1 MIMHGCNMTLLY
13 RIEKLMDVI
22 NRMAL
27 YLAAAL
33 IALLLFGVLYGA
45 IARITMSQPPLWPDP
60 VTAYAL
66 LLATLFAAP
75 KVMRDNQ
82 HIVVDALIRSVPKNI
97 GRILLLAGLLIS
109 VATCTVM
116 AVYAGRVTGIAIEN
130 GYLDARAIS
139 VPFALLTAPI
149 SFCFGMMA
157 LESVRNFLLV
167 YFCLEK

>member
-1 MIMHGCNMTLLY
+1 MRLLY
-13 RIEKLMDVI
+13 QVERLMDAV
-22 NRMAL
+22 NRVAL
-27 YLAAAL
+27 YLAAGL
-33 IALLLFGVLYGA
+33 IALLLCGVLYGA

-82 HIVVDALIRSVPKNI
+82 HIVVDALIKSVSKRV
-97 GRILLLAGLLIS
+97 GRILLLAGVFIS
-109 VATCTVM
+109 FVTCSVM
-116 AVYAGRVTGIAIEN
+116 AIYATRVTGLAIEK

-149 SFCFGMMA
+149 AFCFGMMA
-157 LESVRNFLLV
+157 LESLRKFLIV
-167 YFCLEK
+167 YFCQVEK